1 MFIKL
6 ADTDTSVSRPAMYE
20 MYSLSLPSDVS
31 FIDEIGTN
39 YEQFGTLILKDVSGK
54 KMEIIKH
61 DEQQAK
67 DIVIRILHEWLAGKG
82 LHPTWGNLL
91 KVLNMMKEY
100 ELSNNVACSVNH
112 MLLTQQHD
120 EQ

>member
-1 MFIKL
+1 MKPELHRIL
-6 ADTDTSVSRPAMYE
+6 
-20 MYSLSLPSDVS
+20 SLSLPNDLS

-54 KMEIIKH
+54 KMKNIMHNKQHIINGIAIEIL
-61 DEQQAK
+61 
-67 DIVIRILHEWLAGKG
+67 REWLAGKG

-112 MLLTQQHD
+112 MLLTQQDD